1 MFTVLGRIPSFDNAA
16 DGLPSVSCADLNKIK
31 KGNEEKYDYKLA
43 RVAMEGWFPP
53 SLWMELNHQT
63 WAGLGQLLN
72 DEASRHLLCE
82 FLDKETMNHYSP
94 WRHSDST
101 NFKKILHRYIWV

>member
-1 MFTVLGRIPSFDNAA
+1 
-16 DGLPSVSCADLNKIK
+16 LNKIK
-31 KGNEEKYDYKLA
+31 KGNEEKYDYELA

-53 SLWMELNHQT
+53 SFWMELNQT

-72 DEASRHLLCE
+72 NEASRHLLCE
-82 FLDKETMNHYSP
+82 FVDKETVNHDSP

-101 NFKKILHRYIWV
+101 NFKKIAFGDD